1 MKKYFD
7 KTLLIYMALGLVNF
21 LVCTGAM
28 LLVYNYGNTS
38 QEIAFLVYYSLSSTV
53 SLILNRF
60 VTFRDQHPGVSWP
73 WKFIL
78 CVIVCYI
85 LTKVF
90 FKDVLDLVLLSPSVQ
105 FRLQRLL
112 PNADIVHLE
121 NNISLVSSSLAYCI
135 LNYFGQR
142 YFVFR
147 AHRLKKRR
155 ASPGFAGNARRA
167 FSFFYASSGPN
178 RITAYQ
184 KISPGS
190 GGNGMPERSARA
202 LTTTP

>member
-60 VTFRDQHPGVSWP
+60 VTFRDQHPG
-73 WKFIL
+73 
-78 CVIVCYI
+78 VIVCYI

-155 ASPGFAGNARRA
+155 AAEKETRLMKN
-167 FSFFYASSGPN
+167 
-178 RITAYQ
+178 
-184 KISPGS
+184 
-190 GGNGMPERSARA
+190 
-202 LTTTP
+202 

>member
-21 LVCTGAM
+21 LVCTGVM

-105 FRLQRLL
+105 FRLLRLL

-155 ASPGFAGNARRA
+155 ATEKETRLMKN
-167 FSFFYASSGPN
+167 
-178 RITAYQ
+178 
-184 KISPGS
+184 
-190 GGNGMPERSARA
+190 
-202 LTTTP
+202 

>member
-21 LVCTGAM
+21 LVCTGVM

-90 FKDVLDLVLLSPSVQ
+90 FKDVLDLVLL
-105 FRLQRLL
+105 L
-112 PNADIVHLE
+112 
-121 NNISLVSSSLAYCI
+121 SLI
-135 LNYFGQR
+135 
-142 YFVFR
+142 
-147 AHRLKKRR
+147 H
-155 ASPGFAGNARRA
+155 
-167 FSFFYASSGPN
+167 
-178 RITAYQ
+178 I
-184 KISPGS
+184 
-190 GGNGMPERSARA
+190 
-202 LTTTP
+202 